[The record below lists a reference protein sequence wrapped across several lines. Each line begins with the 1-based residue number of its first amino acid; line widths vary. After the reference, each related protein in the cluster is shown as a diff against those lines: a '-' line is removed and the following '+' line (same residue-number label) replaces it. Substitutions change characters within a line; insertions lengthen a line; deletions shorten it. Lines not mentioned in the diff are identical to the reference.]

1 MTEDQVKPIAKAA
14 AWREAFFTG
23 MGVLFALALVFP
35 MLTFGA
41 VEFEPLAV
49 ITIVMT
55 ISAAMVCWRPFL
67 HPRISWMAGAAL
79 ISLVVLV
86 VVQYGQ
92 SLRFPNNPWE
102 HPAWSYVRALVGPV
116 DGAASV
122 IPEQTRADII
132 TWVPI
137 LTFIVALHLFNRRR
151 DAFLLL
157 SMLSHLVVGVAVISL
172 CQFLFAPTTVGF
184 EAKTAYI
191 GSLTG
196 FYINRN
202 SAGTFFGM
210 GIVINVGLLNY
221 YLQNSSLM
229 AFARKIVT
237 PERLSRAEKTTLLL
251 LIGVLIEVL
260 ALAAT
265 QSRGA
270 TASVFLGL
278 LCLAWLFNR
287 RKRSGHRS
295 RSRLA
300 RLALI
305 VSLMSI
311 VAVVVAQE
319 TVYRMSAQ
327 SVDQARLCTYAATAK
342 AVGDNWPLGS
352 GFGSFADVFPAYRIP
367 QCSGIEGVWD
377 AAHNSYLEGA
387 LGLGTVFVVVL
398 SVALAMLIWAFVT
411 GLLERHSYRFAPAIG
426 LASLVVV
433 GLHSLIDF
441 SLQIPGNA
449 LFFAALLAGCVTIS
463 LGERHS
469 PKPMSDTPEQTPW
482 AAHQS

>member
-1 MTEDQVKPIAKAA
+1 MAKAA
-14 AWREAFFTG
+14 AWQQAFFTG
-23 MGVLFALALVFP
+23 MRVLFALALIFP
-35 MLTFGA
+35 MLSFGA
-41 VEFEPLAV
+41 VDFEPLAV

-55 ISAAMVCWRPFL
+55 ISAAIVCWRPL
-67 HPRISWMAGAAL
+67 SHPRIAWMAGAAL
-79 ISLVVLV
+79 ICLVALV
-86 VVQYGQ
+86 AAQYGQ
-92 SLRFPNNPWE
+92 SLRFVENPWE
-102 HPAWSYVRALVGPV
+102 HPAWGYVRALIGPV
-116 DGAASV
+116 NGAASV

-132 TWVPI
+132 VWVPI

-151 DAFLLL
+151 DAFWLL

-172 CQFLFAPTTVGF
+172 GQFIFTPMTMGL

-196 FYINRN
+196 LYINRN

-221 YLQNSSLM
+221 SLQNSSLM
-229 AFARKIVT
+229 AFARKLFT
-237 PERLSRAEKTTLLL
+237 PERLSRTEKTTLLL
-251 LIGVLIEVL
+251 LIGLLIEVL

-278 LCLAWLFNR
+278 ICLAWFLNR
-287 RKRSGHRS
+287 RKRSGQSAR
-295 RSRLA
+295 A
-300 RLALI
+300 GIGRLALI
-305 VSLMSI
+305 ISLMSI

-319 TVYRMSAQ
+319 TIYRMSAQ
-327 SVDQARLCTYAATAK
+327 SVDQARLCTYASTAR
-342 AVGDNWPLGS
+342 AVWDNWPFGS
-352 GFGSFADVFPAYRIP
+352 GFGSFADVFPAYRTP

-387 LGLGTVFVVVL
+387 LGLGAVFVIVL
-398 SVALAMLIWAFVT
+398 GLGLVMLIWALVT
-411 GLLERHSYRFAPAIG
+411 GLLERHSDRFAPAIG

-433 GLHSLIDF
+433 ALHSLIDF

-449 LFFAALLAGCVTIS
+449 LFFAALIAGCITLS
-463 LGERHS
+463 LGEKPPSKPIPRHKRRPHGRHTTPD
-469 PKPMSDTPEQTPW
+469 PKTD
-482 AAHQS
+482 

>member
-1 MTEDQVKPIAKAA
+1 MAKAV
-14 AWREAFFTG
+14 AWKEAFFTG
-23 MGVLFALALVFP
+23 MRAIFALALIFP

-41 VEFEPLAV
+41 VDFEPLAV
-49 ITIVMT
+49 ITIVMA
-55 ISAAMVCWRPFL
+55 ISAVMVCLRPL
-67 HPRISWMAGAAL
+67 QNPRISAIAGVAL
-79 ISLVVLV
+79 VCLIALV

-92 SLRFPNNPWE
+92 SLRFPDNPWQ
-102 HPAWSYVRALVGPV
+102 HPAWNYVRALVGPV

-132 TWVPI
+132 VWSPI

-151 DAFLLL
+151 NAFLLL
-157 SMLSHLVVGVAVISL
+157 SMLSHLVVAVAVISL
-172 CQFLFAPTTVGF
+172 CQFLFTPMTVGF
-184 EAKTAYI
+184 ETKTAYI

-196 FYINRN
+196 FYVNRN

-210 GIVINVGLLNY
+210 GIVLNVGLLNY
-221 YLQNSSLM
+221 YLQNSSLL
-229 AFARKIVT
+229 AFARKIFT
-237 PERLSRAEKTTLLL
+237 PDRLNRAEKTTLFL
-251 LIGVLIEVL
+251 LIGLMIEVL

-278 LCLAWLFNR
+278 ICLAWIFNR

-295 RSRLA
+295 RSRFG

-305 VSLMSI
+305 ISLMSI
-311 VAVVVAQE
+311 VVVIVAQE
-319 TVYRMSAQ
+319 TIYRMSAQ
-327 SVDQARLCTYAATAK
+327 SVDQARLCTYASTAR
-342 AVGDNWPLGS
+342 AVWENWPWGS
-352 GFGSFADVFPAYRIP
+352 GFGSFADVFPAYRTP
-367 QCSGIEGVWD
+367 QCSGIDGVWD

-387 LGLGTVFVVVL
+387 LGLGVVFVAAL
-398 SVALAMLIWAFVT
+398 SVALVALVWALVI
-411 GLLERHSYRFAPAIG
+411 GLLERRSYRFAPAIG

-433 GLHSLIDF
+433 ALHSLIDF

-449 LFFAALLAGCVTIS
+449 LFFAALLAGCITLS
-463 LGERHS
+463 LGES
-469 PKPMSDTPEQTPW
+469 LISKPISDNSEQTPW

>member
-1 MTEDQVKPIAKAA
+1 MWKAL
-14 AWREAFFTG
+14 AWRQAFFTG
-23 MGVLFALALVFP
+23 MRVIFSLVLAFP

-41 VEFEPLAV
+41 VDFEPLAI
-49 ITIVMT
+49 ITMVMT

-67 HPRISWMAGAAL
+67 HPRVSFIAGVAL
-79 ISLVVLV
+79 VCLIVLA

-172 CQFLFAPTTVGF
+172 CQFLFSPMTLGF
-184 EAKTAYI
+184 ESKTAYI

-196 FYINRN
+196 LYVNRN
-202 SAGTFFGM
+202 SAGTFFAM
-210 GIVINVGLLNY
+210 GIVINAGLLAF
-221 YLQNSSLM
+221 YLQNSSLG
-229 AFARKIVT
+229 AFARKIFT
-237 PERLSRAEKTTLLL
+237 PDRLTSAEKTTLSLM
-251 LIGVLIEVL
+251 IGLLIEVL

-270 TASVFLGL
+270 TVSVFIGL
-278 LCLAWLFNR
+278 ICLAWLLNCG
-287 RKRSGHRS
+287 KRSGRRS
-295 RSRLA
+295 QTRWR
-300 RLALI
+300 RFALV
-305 VSLMSI
+305 VSLMVI

-319 TVYRMSAQ
+319 TIYRMSAQ
-327 SVDQARLCTYAATAK
+327 SVDQARLCTYASTAQ
-342 AVGDNWPLGS
+342 AVWDNWPLGS
-352 GFGSFADVFPAYRIP
+352 GFGSFADVFPAYRSP
-367 QCSGIEGVWD
+367 QCSGIDGVWD

-387 LGLGTVFVVVL
+387 LGLGVVFVTIL
-398 SVALAMLIWAFVT
+398 GVALAILSWALVT
-411 GLLERHSYRFAPAIG
+411 GLLERHRYRFAPAIG
-426 LASLVVV
+426 LASLVLVA
-433 GLHSLIDF
+433 LHSLIDF

-449 LFFAALLAGCVTIS
+449 LFFAALLAGCVAIS
-463 LGERHS
+463 LGE
-469 PKPMSDTPEQTPW
+469 KPSFEPVVENSEQ
-482 AAHQS
+482 AAWTEYQS